1 MNFKV
6 EEFSVI
12 EAEKIAKYIVN
23 YAVEE
28 SILEDN
34 SLEELYTTYKNEKN
48 EINLIDFKSYKV
60 NGILNKIT
68 ERVLEL
74 FQELENGK
82 SSILNL
88 EQNLIQNEKILN
100 YKKGIILEVPTTIIS
115 NNVLLQNL
123 GPKIPIRLSLIGEI
137 ESSVTTSVTEYG
149 INNAMITTNV
159 NISVSEQILM
169 PFTTKKITIHN
180 KIPISISI
188 VNGKVPSYYG
198 GILNST
204 STLLQIPALKDV

>member
-1 MNFKV
+1 MNSKI
-6 EEFSVI
+6 EAFSII

-28 SILEDN
+28 SILEDD

-60 NGILNKIT
+60 NGVLNKIT

-82 SSILNL
+82 SSILDL

-115 NNVLLQNL
+115 NNVLFQNL
-123 GPKIPIRLSLIGEI
+123 GPKIPIRLSLTGEI
-137 ESSVTTSVTEYG
+137 ESAVTTSVTEYG

-159 NISVSEQILM
+159 DISVSEQILM